1 MRVMK
6 EEIEIE
12 KQLRIDEYE
21 KNQLQITKLKV
32 DLVKEQ
38 SKQQRLTE
46 VLEDEAKKRDH
57 AERQLIE
64 FDLKLEEEK
73 KKLRKES
80 SKLEVKLE
88 DEKKRSFSLDL
99 RYRALESARSE
110 TETDREM
117 LELTCKETITRLEA
131 MSSQEEW
138 WNNMCGVMTPLILM
152 LSTMS
157 DRRECDKIKCM
168 LQQVVDDPS
177 SYERNFLLKNIDE
190 DGEDVTVVLTS
201 TLTKNDDEITDAEM
215 ECSRGHDIDDNT
227 DDEDTNASKE

>member
-1 MRVMK
+1 MG
-6 EEIEIE
+6 
-12 KQLRIDEYE
+12 
-21 KNQLQITKLKV
+21 
-32 DLVKEQ
+32 
-38 SKQQRLTE
+38 
-46 VLEDEAKKRDH
+46 
-57 AERQLIE
+57 
-64 FDLKLEEEK
+64 
-73 KKLRKES
+73 
-80 SKLEVKLE
+80 
-88 DEKKRSFSLDL
+88 SFSLDL
-99 RYRALESARSE
+99 RYRSLEQARHK

-201 TLTKNDDEITDAEM
+201 TLTKNDDEITVEEM
-215 ECSRGHDIDDNT
+215 ECSRGHDIDDQ
-227 DDEDTNASKE
+227 